1 MPEPTLEGKAAGW
14 AVASGLGRPRTNLY
28 IDKIYIF
35 PQDNTTLKTVRFMGL
50 ALVNNQNHIQNLF
63 TLYQIPVSA
72 SQISLDLHDHHVVCI
87 RYYPCVKDTTI
98 LCVS

>member
-1 MPEPTLEGKAAGW
+1 MH
-14 AVASGLGRPRTNLY
+14 
-28 IDKIYIF
+28 
-35 PQDNTTLKTVRFMGL
+35 RFHHVL
-50 ALVNNQNHIQNLF
+50 QFTAHDDILDIIHPFFLVNNQNHIQNLF

-87 RYYPCVKDTTI
+87 RYYLCVKDTAI